1 MNNCKRD
8 VRKMDEI
15 GLDEDMGDNR
25 DIMKLH
31 YDIRNIE
38 SNGDKV
44 GQYPEFGVLN
54 RFRL

>member
-1 MNNCKRD
+1 
-8 VRKMDEI
+8 MDEI